1 MHLLSSTTRQT
12 PCMNRQTLSFNR
24 QLPHLHE
31 QTYNLWTDTSYLS
44 VSGVTYT
51 IITRCLHEGED
62 IVVQHFAAKTIENV
76 ASTHGRHCN
85 KFATNDTAQV
95 RTEYRSVASSD
106 CIEYSYNILNLV
118 SLLCCRYLVVT
129 QHCIA

>member
-1 MHLLSSTTRQT
+1 MQEVGLYIYMSNLLQGI
-12 PCMNRQTLSFNR
+12 FG
-24 QLPHLHE
+24 
-31 QTYNLWTDTSYLS
+31 LS

-76 ASTHGRHCN
+76 ASTHGRHCT

-95 RTEYRSVASSD
+95 RILKN
-106 CIEYSYNILNLV
+106 IEFMRLVLTCHSNRQKLIRLQINI
-118 SLLCCRYLVVT
+118 RPGR
-129 QHCIA
+129 